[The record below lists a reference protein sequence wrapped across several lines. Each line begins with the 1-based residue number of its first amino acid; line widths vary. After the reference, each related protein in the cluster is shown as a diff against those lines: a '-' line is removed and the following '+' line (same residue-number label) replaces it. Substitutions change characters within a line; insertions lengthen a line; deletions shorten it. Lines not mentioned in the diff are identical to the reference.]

1 MRKRSGE
8 KMTQDLVKRLQDK
21 EERMIEIRRHLHEH
35 PELSFK
41 ETETPKYIADFYK
54 DKDCKVE
61 TNVG

>member
-41 ETETPKYIADFYK
+41 ETLLSS
-54 DKDCKVE
+54 
-61 TNVG
+61 